1 MKANEGFFV
10 GYNPQMAVDA
20 GFEMTNSPTDHG
32 HITQLSSDVKQEFGV
47 DILETIADKGYE
59 CPEDHANALA
69 SGIVQNA
76 IQRDGECTEGVKG

>member
-1 MKANEGFFV
+1 MHDKHRDDVASWQT
-10 GYNPQMAVDA
+10 Y
-20 GFEMTNSPTDHG
+20 SCPTDHG
-32 HITQLSSDVKQEFGV
+32 HITQLSSDVKQEYGV

-69 SGIVQNA
+69 SGIVPNA